1 MKTPR
6 CKLQGVFTVRI
17 YLFDLLAI
25 SVQVT
30 GPMVTFINNQNY
42 TAEIDNAKKPV
53 LLLCMPNG
61 PDFSSQ
67 SILLHQIAE
76 KYKNTVKVCLLEEEL
91 INGFKQMLNI
101 KGTPVYL
108 LFVRGKEQGRML
120 GMAGEEQLAAFLFR
134 YLSSPGKDVGEEVLW
149 E

>member
-1 MKTPR
+1 
-6 CKLQGVFTVRI
+6 
-17 YLFDLLAI
+17 
-25 SVQVT
+25 
-30 GPMVTFINNQNY
+30 MVTYINNQNY
-42 TAEIDNAKKPV
+42 TAEIDKAKKPV

-61 PDFSSQ
+61 PDFSGQ
-67 SILLHQIAE
+67 SILLHQVAE

-91 INGFKQMLNI
+91 INGFKQMLHI

-120 GMAGEEQLAAFLFR
+120 GMAGQEQLIAFLSR
-134 YLSSPGKDVGEEVLW
+134 HLSSPDRDAGEEASW